1 MKGIS
6 GISQK
11 DVDAF
16 RTRYLMYGVD
26 SGSVCRNATLS
37 KIALERVKARFNEL
51 VDDLSDGLAI
61 DMDELEA
68 LSKDIYI
75 AEDFYRM
82 YNPGL

>member
-37 KIALERVKARFNEL
+37 KIALEKV
-51 VDDLSDGLAI
+51 
-61 DMDELEA
+61 
-68 LSKDIYI
+68 KDIYI